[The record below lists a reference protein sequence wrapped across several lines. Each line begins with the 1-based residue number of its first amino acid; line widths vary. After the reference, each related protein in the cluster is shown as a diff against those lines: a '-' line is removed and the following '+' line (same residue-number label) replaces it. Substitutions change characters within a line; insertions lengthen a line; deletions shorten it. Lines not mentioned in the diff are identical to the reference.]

1 MNTTTKEAMPSSLL
15 TVKGGQ
21 ADILQSTT
29 DTLMQQAATARA
41 NGDNETAA
49 RLLRAMASILGGD
62 ELDDMPASR
71 GATRSGRPDGR
82 RQTTPETEK
91 IKAMLR
97 EGWREAH
104 ELQEA
109 TGLNANRVHSL
120 LGRLKN
126 SRELKFEKRV
136 ITQYRLVD

>member
-1 MNTTTKEAMPSSLL
+1 MS
-15 TVKGGQ
+15 
-21 ADILQSTT
+21 QSTAERPT
-29 DTLMQQAATARA
+29 NRPGDNEDTLQAMADTLMDQAKVARK
-41 NGDNETAA
+41 NGDTEGAA
-49 RLLRAMASILGGD
+49 RLLRAAATIMNGEEPDSG
-62 ELDDMPASR
+62 PR
-71 GATRSGRPDGR
+71 GERTDGR
-82 RQTTPETEK
+82 KQTTPETEK

-126 SRELKFEKRV
+126 SRDLRFEKQV
-136 ITQYRLVD
+136 ITRYRLL

>member
-1 MNTTTKEAMPSSLL
+1 MNTTTKDPMPSHLL
-15 TVKGGQ
+15 TVKHGD
-21 ADILQSTT
+21 ADVLQDMA
-29 DTLMQQAATARA
+29 DTLMQKAATARA
-41 NGDNETAA
+41 KGDNEAA
-49 RLLRAMASILGGD
+49 AKLLRAMANILGSD
-62 ELDDMPASR
+62 DLDDMPASR

-91 IKAMLR
+91 IKTMLR

-104 ELQEA
+104 ELQDA